1 MNQQGRKRS
10 MHPTQI
16 VVIAFGA
23 AAIVG
28 TLLLLLPFATAPG
41 NSTSVV
47 AAFFTAVSAVCITGL
62 TVVDTA
68 THWSGFGQLVIM
80 VLIQLGGLGIVSFAT
95 LLGLLVSGRI
105 SLRDRLN
112 TLSEAKIVGADSL
125 PKLLSRILIVYFGF
139 ELVLATYLSL
149 RLHFSYG
156 EGVFQS
162 IWHGTFHA
170 ISAFNNGGFSL
181 YTDSMTGFNQDM
193 FFIAPVMLAVVVG
206 GLGFPVLIE
215 LHERIWRL
223 RLQPGG
229 KAKRFSLHT
238 RLTLWMTVSL
248 IVLGALFIGAIEWN
262 NPGTL
267 GGLNTWDKLVNTFFT
282 SIMPRSGGFN
292 SLDISAMDPA
302 SWLGIDLLMFIGGGS
317 ASTAGGIKVTTIAV
331 LIFIIYTEIRGETA
345 VNVGNRRLPRSI
357 QRQAL
362 TLVALSATAI
372 LLTTLLFA
380 ATTDFSLDEILF
392 DVISAAA
399 TVGLSTGITADLPA
413 FHQIWLAFLMFVG
426 RIGPVVVASALALR
440 VTKRHYELPKERP
453 LIG

>member
-1 MNQQGRKRS
+1 
-10 MHPTQI
+10 
-16 VVIAFGA
+16 
-23 AAIVG
+23 
-28 TLLLLLPFATAPG
+28 
-41 NSTSVV
+41 
-47 AAFFTAVSAVCITGL
+47 
-62 TVVDTA
+62 
-68 THWSGFGQLVIM
+68 
-80 VLIQLGGLGIVSFAT
+80 
-95 LLGLLVSGRI
+95 
-105 SLRDRLN
+105 
-112 TLSEAKIVGADSL
+112 
-125 PKLLSRILIVYFGF
+125 
-139 ELVLATYLSL
+139 
-149 RLHFSYG
+149 
-156 EGVFQS
+156 
-162 IWHGTFHA
+162 
-170 ISAFNNGGFSL
+170 
-181 YTDSMTGFNQDM
+181 
-193 FFIAPVMLAVVVG
+193 
-206 GLGFPVLIE
+206 
-215 LHERIWRL
+215 
-223 RLQPGG
+223 
-229 KAKRFSLHT
+229 
-238 RLTLWMTVSL
+238 MTVSL

>member
-1 MNQQGRKRS
+1 
-10 MHPTQI
+10 
-16 VVIAFGA
+16 VVFAFGA
-23 AAIVG
+23 ASIIG

-95 LLGLLVSGRI
+95 LLGLLISGRI

-149 RLHFSYG
+149 RLHFSYD

>member
-10 MHPTQI
+10 LHPTQI

-23 AAIVG
+23 VAIIG
-28 TLLLLLPFATAPG
+28 TLLLLLPISTAPG
-41 NSTSVV
+41 NQTSLVT
-47 AAFFTAVSAVCITGL
+47 AFFTAVSAVCITGL

-68 THWSGFGQLVIM
+68 THWSGFGQFIIM
-80 VLIQLGGLGIVSFAT
+80 LLIQLGGLGIVSFAT
-95 LLGLLVSGRI
+95 LLGLLISGRI
-105 SLRDRLN
+105 SLSDRLN
-112 TLSEAKIVGADSL
+112 TLSEAKIVGADSV
-125 PKLLSRILIVYFGF
+125 PKLLSRILLVYFGF
-139 ELVLATYLSL
+139 ELILATYLSL

-156 EGVFQS
+156 EDLLS
-162 IWHGTFHA
+162 AIWHGTFHA

-181 YTDSMTGFNQDM
+181 YSESMVLFNQDM

-215 LHERIWRL
+215 LHERFWRL

-229 KAKRFSLHT
+229 RAKRFSLHT
-238 RLTLWMTVSL
+238 RLTLWMTGSL
-248 IVLGALFIGAIEWN
+248 ILLGALFIGAIEWN

-267 GGLNTWDKLVNTFFT
+267 GGLGTWDKIVNTLF
-282 SIMPRSGGFN
+282 SAIMPRSGGFN
-292 SLDISAMDPA
+292 SIDISLMDPA
-302 SWLGIDLLMFIGGGS
+302 TWLGIDLLMFIGGGS
-317 ASTAGGIKVTTIAV
+317 ASTAGGIKVTTLAV
-331 LIFIIYTEIRGETA
+331 IVFIIYTEIRGETA

-372 LLTTLLFA
+372 IFTTVLFM
-380 ATTDFSLDEILF
+380 ATTDFALDQILF

-399 TVGLSTGITADLPA
+399 TVGLSTGITPDLPA
-413 FHQIWLAFLMFVG
+413 FHQVWLALLMFVG
-426 RIGPVVVASALALR
+426 RLGPVVVASALALR
-440 VTKRHYELPKERP
+440 ITKRHYELPKERP

>member
-1 MNQQGRKRS
+1 

-80 VLIQLGGLGIVSFAT
+80 VLIQIGGLGIVSFAT
-95 LLGLLVSGRI
+95 LLGLLISGRI

-380 ATTDFSLDEILF
+380 ATTDFSTDEILF

>member
-1 MNQQGRKRS
+1 

-23 AAIVG
+23 ASIAG

-95 LLGLLVSGRI
+95 LLGLLISGRI

-380 ATTDFSLDEILF
+380 ATTDFSTDEILF

>member
-1 MNQQGRKRS
+1 
-10 MHPTQI
+10 
-16 VVIAFGA
+16 
-23 AAIVG
+23 
-28 TLLLLLPFATAPG
+28 
-41 NSTSVV
+41 
-47 AAFFTAVSAVCITGL
+47 L

>member
-1 MNQQGRKRS
+1 

-16 VVIAFGA
+16 VVFAFGA
-23 AAIVG
+23 AAIAG

-80 VLIQLGGLGIVSFAT
+80 VLIQIGGLGIVSFAT
-95 LLGLLVSGRI
+95 LLGLLISGRI

-380 ATTDFSLDEILF
+380 ATTDFSTDEILF

>member
-1 MNQQGRKRS
+1 

-16 VVIAFGA
+16 VVFAFGA
-23 AAIVG
+23 ASIAG

-357 QRQAL
+357 QRLAL

-380 ATTDFSLDEILF
+380 ATTDFSTDEIHF

-413 FHQIWLAFLMFVG
+413 FHQIWLTFLMFVG

>member
-1 MNQQGRKRS
+1 

-16 VVIAFGA
+16 VVFAFGA
-23 AAIVG
+23 ASIAG

-181 YTDSMTGFNQDM
+181 YTDSMTGLNQDM

>member
-1 MNQQGRKRS
+1 

-16 VVIAFGA
+16 VVFAFGA
-23 AAIVG
+23 ASIAG

-380 ATTDFSLDEILF
+380 ATTDFSLDEIFF

>member
-1 MNQQGRKRS
+1 

-16 VVIAFGA
+16 VVFAFGA
-23 AAIVG
+23 ASIAG

-95 LLGLLVSGRI
+95 LLGLLISGRI

-149 RLHFSYG
+149 RLHFSYD

>member
-1 MNQQGRKRS
+1 

-23 AAIVG
+23 ASIAG

-262 NPGTL
+262 NLEP
-267 GGLNTWDKLVNTFFT
+267 W
-282 SIMPRSGGFN
+282 
-292 SLDISAMDPA
+292 
-302 SWLGIDLLMFIGGGS
+302 
-317 ASTAGGIKVTTIAV
+317 
-331 LIFIIYTEIRGETA
+331 
-345 VNVGNRRLPRSI
+345 
-357 QRQAL
+357 
-362 TLVALSATAI
+362 VA
-372 LLTTLLFA
+372 
-380 ATTDFSLDEILF
+380 
-392 DVISAAA
+392 
-399 TVGLSTGITADLPA
+399 
-413 FHQIWLAFLMFVG
+413 
-426 RIGPVVVASALALR
+426 
-440 VTKRHYELPKERP
+440 
-453 LIG
+453 

>member
-1 MNQQGRKRS
+1 

-16 VVIAFGA
+16 VVFAFGA
-23 AAIVG
+23 ASIAG
-28 TLLLLLPFATAPG
+28 TLLLLLPFASAPG

-47 AAFFTAVSAVCITGL
+47 TAFFTAVSAVCITGL

>member
-1 MNQQGRKRS
+1 
-10 MHPTQI
+10 
-16 VVIAFGA
+16 VVFAFGA
-23 AAIVG
+23 ASIVG

-95 LLGLLVSGRI
+95 LLGLLISGRI

-380 ATTDFSLDEILF
+380 ATTDFSTDEILF

>member
-1 MNQQGRKRS
+1 
-10 MHPTQI
+10 
-16 VVIAFGA
+16 
-23 AAIVG
+23 
-28 TLLLLLPFATAPG
+28 
-41 NSTSVV
+41 
-47 AAFFTAVSAVCITGL
+47 
-62 TVVDTA
+62 
-68 THWSGFGQLVIM
+68 
-80 VLIQLGGLGIVSFAT
+80 
-95 LLGLLVSGRI
+95 LVSGRI